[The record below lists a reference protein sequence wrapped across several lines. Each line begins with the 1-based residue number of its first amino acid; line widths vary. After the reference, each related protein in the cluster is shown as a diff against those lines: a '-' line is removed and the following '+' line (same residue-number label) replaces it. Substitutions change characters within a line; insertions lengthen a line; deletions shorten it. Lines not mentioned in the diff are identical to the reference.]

1 MEIRVGIGFGIV
13 LISMLHACREHK
25 SVQTAN
31 SQSIADSLVYF
42 DEMLKADS
50 LQDSIYYSRG
60 IWFIRK
66 NQLNKG
72 IEDLKKAV
80 QLRPD
85 KPEYVFSLSDAYL
98 LNIES
103 RKSIDVIDSL
113 LLRKPDDIP
122 TLQKKARLH
131 LIIQDYNASLA
142 VIDRILEHDRENSQA
157 YYLAGHVF
165 YEQGDTG
172 RAVKSYQKAVDI
184 NPEFTEAWNQLGDIM
199 SQLNNPLAIKFYD
212 NALRMDSL
220 NIETLHNRAYALQKE
235 GRVKEAIDAYQ
246 TNIGKRP
253 DFELSYYNLGI
264 LLYES
269 NQPEK
274 ALENINQAILLNS
287 KEPSSYYY
295 RAKIFIE
302 KGNKDLAK
310 KDLQAAIALYPDYEK
325 AKQLLKGL

>member
-122 TLQKKARLH
+122 TLQKK
-131 LIIQDYNASLA
+131 QDC
-142 VIDRILEHDRENSQA
+142 I
-157 YYLAGHVF
+157 
-165 YEQGDTG
+165 
-172 RAVKSYQKAVDI
+172 
-184 NPEFTEAWNQLGDIM
+184 
-199 SQLNNPLAIKFYD
+199 
-212 NALRMDSL
+212 
-220 NIETLHNRAYALQKE
+220 
-235 GRVKEAIDAYQ
+235 
-246 TNIGKRP
+246 
-253 DFELSYYNLGI
+253 
-264 LLYES
+264 
-269 NQPEK
+269 
-274 ALENINQAILLNS
+274 
-287 KEPSSYYY
+287 
-295 RAKIFIE
+295 
-302 KGNKDLAK
+302 
-310 KDLQAAIALYPDYEK
+310 
-325 AKQLLKGL
+325 

>member
-1 MEIRVGIGFGIV
+1 M
-13 LISMLHACREHK
+13 
-25 SVQTAN
+25 
-31 SQSIADSLVYF
+31 
-42 DEMLKADS
+42 
-50 LQDSIYYSRG
+50 
-60 IWFIRK
+60 
-66 NQLNKG
+66 
-72 IEDLKKAV
+72 
-80 QLRPD
+80 
-85 KPEYVFSLSDAYL
+85 
-98 LNIES
+98 
-103 RKSIDVIDSL
+103 
-113 LLRKPDDIP
+113 
-122 TLQKKARLH
+122 
-131 LIIQDYNASLA
+131 
-142 VIDRILEHDRENSQA
+142 
-157 YYLAGHVF
+157 
-165 YEQGDTG
+165 
-172 RAVKSYQKAVDI
+172 DI

-235 GRVKEAIDAYQ
+235 GRVKEAIEAYQ

-269 NQPEK
+269 KQPDK

-295 RAKIFIE
+295 RAKIFLE

>member
-1 MEIRVGIGFGIV
+1 MERSVRFGIGII
-13 LISMLHACREHK
+13 LISMLEACIEHK
-25 SVQTAN
+25 SVETTNGQT
-31 SQSIADSLVYF
+31 IADSLVYY

-50 LQDSIYYSRG
+50 LQDSIYYNRG
-60 IWFIRK
+60 IWLIRK
-66 NQLNKG
+66 NKLNQG

-85 KPEYVFSLSDAYL
+85 KQEYVFSLSDAYL

-103 RKSIDVIDSL
+103 RKAIDVIDSL
-113 LLRKPDDIP
+113 LLRRPDDIP
-122 TLQKKARLH
+122 TLLKQARLH

-212 NALRMDSL
+212 NALRGDSL
-220 NIETLHNRAYALQKE
+220 NIETLHNRAFALQKE
-235 GRVKEAIDAYQ
+235 GRIKEAIEAYQ
-246 TNIGKRP
+246 VNIVKRP

-264 LLYES
+264 LLFES
-269 NQPEK
+269 KQFEK

-295 RAKIFIE
+295 RAKIWIE
-302 KGNKDLAK
+302 EGNKDLAK
-310 KDLQAAIALYPDYEK
+310 KDLQTAITLYPDYEK
-325 AKQLLKGL
+325 AKQLLKAL